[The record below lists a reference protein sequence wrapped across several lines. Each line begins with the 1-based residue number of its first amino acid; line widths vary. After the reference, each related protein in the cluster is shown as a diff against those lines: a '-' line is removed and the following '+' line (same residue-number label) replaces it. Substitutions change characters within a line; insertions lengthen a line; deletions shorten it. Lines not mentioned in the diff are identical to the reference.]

1 MKKILLIAS
10 LVAVFGIALTGGL
23 KMIYA
28 VGTAGPVKNITQGTE
43 HTTIQEAVNAA
54 TNGDIIE
61 VPAGVYNE
69 TVSIDKSITL
79 KGAQY
84 NVDPRPSISSSRTID
99 GANETIV
106 IAAKNQKVFDIKAN
120 DVTVNGFVVKQ
131 DGGTGTSDAI
141 KASNSQSNINIEN
154 NIVVNATDE
163 AIQLE
168 SGDNY
173 LVKNNYI
180 LNPAGDGI
188 TFSSSASPIKGS
200 NQNIISNDISGSL
213 SAYGS
218 IYLYG
223 TQNVTIEKNII
234 NTKGSGVSIGS
245 NGLNVNNVNVLN
257 NTVNTELAKIVASVA
272 GIGVDAGSSNIQ
284 IKNNNVKQIGE
295 NASTVSPERFVL
307 LLVGI
312 ASNSNPA
319 NLVINNNNFYRLG
332 AENYATINS
341 GVTNEIDLSK
351 NWWGSSAGPENKI
364 NSSATNN
371 IISNPWLCQPF
382 EEGDLFTEN
391 GECVAIPVVVPPTI
405 TITTPT
411 EDGIVSTKSGNL
423 KVTGNFTDDKAVNY
437 TQLELV
443 YLGNSITTYTMHY
456 NDVGLNSDG
465 SFSVNMPVSSTLE
478 SGEYSLFYTGT
489 DFENGITERMEKKFV
504 IDNDKPKTTVVSPDS
519 NLTFKTENLPIV
531 IATTTDME
539 SGISKVVMNLYGK
552 DGLIESCVNEVVSPT
567 VTEKEFS
574 CDLLTLNM
582 TEEGEYSLRINSS
595 DVAGNVSNTVTWK
608 FSINNTVPAFAIVNP
623 VNESVVGGTINAK
636 AQITDENDIQKV
648 LMIVPFKAGNKTY
661 VWEDGKTNST
671 LTREGDIFSV
681 DIDTVLFDD
690 GPVYITLRATDK
702 VGNVKYWNNNKARRE
717 HVFYLD
723 NTDPVIT
730 VKDDF
735 VGDKDTKVFSNVSFK
750 LFDNYLVDK
759 FTLNGKEYD
768 RSDNKWSDANFQN
781 IKGGLVEGENTFV
794 LFDVAGNS
802 TTYVFT
808 YKPVVEGNTAVDTE
822 APLAPTNLGWKT
834 STDVIVENNGTTSEY
849 SGVASWTASVSE
861 DVDHYIYKYWNGID
875 GNQYKVGSEY
885 NTQSTGLS
893 VPGVFNQGEGTHHF
907 CVVAVDA
914 AGNKSECSETFTITY
929 KVAEESE
936 EDTGTPGTD
945 TGTTTPTST
954 TPVTTGGG
962 GVLPLLSGVNYGTGG
977 GMVLGDSTTAAPQ
990 GRVLGAS
997 AFQFTKDMSI
1007 KRNVKDP
1014 EVKALQKFLNA
1025 KGFTVAEV
1033 GPGSKG
1039 NETDVFGPKTRD
1051 AVIRFQEANDII
1063 LQRVEIFDNE
1073 GTGNFYWSTK
1083 QSANEML
1090 LENSEI
1096 SALLSE

>member
-1 MKKILLIAS
+1 MKKLLIALFGVA
-10 LVAVFGIALTGGL
+10 LVAALAIQGSATSLTVYDALPSVDPATSYPSQPFQAQQVKEFGDQIHL
-23 KMIYA
+23 
-28 VGTAGPVKNITQGTE
+28 
-43 HTTIQEAVNAA
+43 
-54 TNGDIIE
+54 DS
-61 VPAGVYNE
+61 VPAN
-69 TVSIDKSITL
+69 STL
-79 KGAQY
+79 K
-84 NVDPRPSISSSRTID
+84 
-99 GANETIV
+99 
-106 IAAKNQKVFDIKAN
+106 
-120 DVTVNGFVVKQ
+120 DVTVTFVTWAKYSSYE
-131 DGGTGTSDAI
+131 GTSYADNVDGWTHPITLNVYDTTLNEDGTPAN
-141 KASNSQSNINIEN
+141 KLASVTQDVLIPWRPADSANCVDGKWEDNAGGCN
-154 NIVVNATDE
+154 NGYAFNATFDLSSLNVTIPSDVIVTVAFNTNTWGYAPIGVAGPYE
-163 AIQLE
+163 SLNVAIP
-168 SGDNY
+168 
-173 LVKNNYI
+173 KNNSVKI
-180 LNPAGDGI
+180 GSDDANFVFINSTTPDAFSNPALAGQGLQKDSGWAPYGSVAMKVNLDVKDDYQMTLSGSVYQDYKLNDCSGMVSCQNKAGNLGEGWIINLYKDVDGSWDFVS
-188 TFSSSASPIKGS
+188 TTETNSDGNFNFSPIKGAGTYYACEVVKEGWT
-200 NQNIISNDISGSL
+200 QQMQDWSGTV
-213 SAYGS
+213 YH
-218 IYLYG
+218 
-223 TQNVTIEKNII
+223 I
-234 NTKGSGVSIGS
+234 NTKNLSENSLEGPYCRTIEFT
-245 NGLNVNNVNVLN
+245 
-257 NTVNTELAKIVASVA
+257 NT
-272 GIGVDAGSSNIQ
+272 
-284 IKNNNVKQIGE
+284 KNY
-295 NASTVSPERFVL
+295 
-307 LLVGI
+307 
-312 ASNSNPA
+312 SNSFFFGN
-319 NLVINNNNFYRLG
+319 V
-332 AENYATINS
+332 
-341 GVTNEIDLSK
+341 D
-351 NWWGSSAGPENKI
+351 
-364 NSSATNN
+364 
-371 IISNPWLCQPF
+371 
-382 EEGDLFTEN
+382 
-391 GECVAIPVVVPPTI
+391 
-405 TITTPT
+405 
-411 EDGIVSTKSGNL
+411 TK
-423 KVTGNFTDDKAVNY
+423 
-437 TQLELV
+437 
-443 YLGNSITTYTMHY
+443 
-456 NDVGLNSDG
+456 
-465 SFSVNMPVSSTLE
+465 
-478 SGEYSLFYTGT
+478 
-489 DFENGITERMEKKFV
+489 
-504 IDNDKPKTTVVSPDS
+504 KPKTIVISPDS
-519 NLTFKTENLPIV
+519 NLTYKSDNLPIV
-531 IATTTDME
+531 NASTSDDE
-539 SGISKVVMNLYGK
+539 GGISKVVMNLYGK

-1039 NETDVFGPKTRD
+1039 NETDVFGPKTRA

-1063 LQRVEIFDNE
+1063 LQRVEIFDNK

-1096 SALLSE
+1096 SALLAE